1 MLSALLASGD
11 APSLLDTLGV
21 SIPVVVLQ
29 IVIFVTTFL
38 VLSNGMFTRVLR
50 RMQER
55 EEEVRT
61 AQAAVDHDRAELAKV
76 GQEYQDQIAKIDR
89 SAYEQAQGRVRE
101 AMASAA
107 TTVAQA
113 QEQAKKEVDIALA
126 GVAAE
131 KSQARAALREDV
143 TRLTLEVVEKVLET
157 KLDPAVHGGVVR
169 KFVSE
174 RAST

>member
-29 IVIFVTTFL
+29 IVIFVTTFV
-38 VLSNGMFTRVLR
+38 VLSNGLFGRVLR

-55 EEEVRT
+55 ETEIRT
-61 AQAAVDHDRAELAKV
+61 AQAAVDRDRAELAKA
-76 GQEYQDQIAKIDR
+76 GHEYQDQLAKIDR
-89 SAYEQAQGRVRE
+89 SAYEGAQALIKT
-101 AMASAA
+101 AMAGAAA
-107 TTVAQA
+107 TVAEA
-113 QEQAKKEVDIALA
+113 QERAKLEVQSALA
-126 GVAAE
+126 VVASE
-131 KSQARAALREDV
+131 KGKAREKVREDV

-157 KLDPAVHGGVVR
+157 KLDPAEHGGVVR

-174 RAST
+174 RT

>member
-1 MLSALLASGD
+1 MLSLLASGD

-29 IVIFVTTFL
+29 IFIFVTTFV
-38 VLSNGMFTRVLR
+38 VLSNGLFGRVLR
-50 RMQER
+50 RMRDR
-55 EEEVRT
+55 EEEIRK
-61 AQAAVDHDRAELAKV
+61 AQATVDHDRAELAKASH
-76 GQEYQDQIAKIDR
+76 EYQDQLAKIDR
-89 SAYEQAQGRVRE
+89 SAYESGQSLIKA

-107 TTVAQA
+107 TTVAEA
-113 QEQAKKEVDIALA
+113 QERAKLEVQSAMA
-126 GVAAE
+126 VVASE
-131 KSQARAALREDV
+131 KSKAREKVREDV

-174 RAST
+174 RT